1 MVSNPFLY
9 MLAVQDF
16 NFLSNDTQE
25 NSTELVPA
33 GEEADLIRLRV
44 GAKELL
50 SSSDVQ
56 EILSFFNPADQA
68 LEHLSD
74 WRVYIVRLKCIFFI
88 VVNLMIIRGGWTKGS
103 HCTKAVLWIIP
114 IYNLISKC
122 QDNRK
127 DDVHNWIVY
136 YCSCLIDQITFAS
149 YNVSSKDGSIASW
162 EIEPLVVYGFVSILC
177 WTRHDPKI
185 KILSNWLTRQKEGW
199 IPFGD
204 QNNIAGIMRQIQQSN
219 INKEDWFQASKEGDK
234 AFLRAAIK
242 SNMLDFNMRTP
253 EGDTALILSC
263 KKGHFGNVQVLLD
276 NTTSK
281 RNLDLNAQNNEGAS
295 AISTAAS
302 LGHTNIL
309 TRLLRCNRLDLDHRR
324 GETAILKA
332 VEEDHFDLGL
342 MIQEKM
348 EEKKISLKNLN
359 LRYLRQCVL
368 LSRKINSGNTR
379 VEAKIKVK
387 NYKDLILQEWVG
399 DKQKASSSVDQS
411 AKSALEELE
420 DLCECP
426 VCFEHMSGK
435 GVVDCSNGHCL
446 CRECARVVRECPMCR
461 EDFAERPPMRR
472 RAVEEFT
479 AAAQRLGQELRKKEK
494 SGKMD

>member
-1 MVSNPFLY
+1 MFSNLSNQVHYKVLPFHRTIFEAVVSNPFLY
-9 MLAVQDF
+9 MLAVQDS

-74 WRVYIVRLKCIFFI
+74 WRVFIVRLKCIFFI

-136 YCSCLIDQITFAS
+136 YCSCLIDQIAFAS

-162 EIEPLVVYGFVSILC
+162 EIEPLVVYGFVFILC

-185 KILSNWLTRQKEGW
+185 KILSNWLTRHKEGW

-204 QNNIAGIMRQIQQSN
+204 QNNIAGKMRQIQQSN
-219 INKEDWFQASKEGDK
+219 NDKEDWFQASIDLLWIE
-234 AFLRAAIK
+234 AFATRIEQYLGNYTGK
-242 SNMLDFNMRTP
+242 TQDLS
-253 EGDTALILSC
+253 GSLIT
-263 KKGHFGNVQVLLD
+263 LL
-276 NTTSK
+276 
-281 RNLDLNAQNNEGAS
+281 
-295 AISTAAS
+295 
-302 LGHTNIL
+302 
-309 TRLLRCNRLDLDHRR
+309 
-324 GETAILKA
+324 
-332 VEEDHFDLGL
+332 
-342 MIQEKM
+342 
-348 EEKKISLKNLN
+348 
-359 LRYLRQCVL
+359 
-368 LSRKINSGNTR
+368 
-379 VEAKIKVK
+379 
-387 NYKDLILQEWVG
+387 
-399 DKQKASSSVDQS
+399 
-411 AKSALEELE
+411 
-420 DLCECP
+420 
-426 VCFEHMSGK
+426 
-435 GVVDCSNGHCL
+435 
-446 CRECARVVRECPMCR
+446 
-461 EDFAERPPMRR
+461 
-472 RAVEEFT
+472 
-479 AAAQRLGQELRKKEK
+479 
-494 SGKMD
+494 